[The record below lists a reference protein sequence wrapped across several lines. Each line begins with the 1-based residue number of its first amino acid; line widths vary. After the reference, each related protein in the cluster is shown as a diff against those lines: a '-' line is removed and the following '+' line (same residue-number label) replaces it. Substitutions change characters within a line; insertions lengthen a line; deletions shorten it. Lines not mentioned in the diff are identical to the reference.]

1 MADVYRDLEMEYEES
16 EPAVIELEIQEG
28 SGGTLPYYD
37 GDYNVVPKVTN
48 QVLETKNKS
57 MRDDVTIEEI
67 PYAEV
72 SNPQGGVTATIAY
85 EL

>member
-1 MADVYRDLEMEYEES
+1 MSTYQDLDVDVQIS
-16 EPAVIELEIQEG
+16 EPYVINLEIQEG

>member
-1 MADVYRDLEMEYEES
+1 MLNELDLDITIEES
-16 EPAVIELEIQEG
+16 PIINLTIEEG

-37 GDYNVVPKVTN
+37 GDYNVVPKVTS
-48 QVLETKNKS
+48 QVLSTKNKS
-57 MRDDVTIEEI
+57 MRNDVTVEEV

-72 SNPQGGVTATIAY
+72 SNPQGGLTATIAY